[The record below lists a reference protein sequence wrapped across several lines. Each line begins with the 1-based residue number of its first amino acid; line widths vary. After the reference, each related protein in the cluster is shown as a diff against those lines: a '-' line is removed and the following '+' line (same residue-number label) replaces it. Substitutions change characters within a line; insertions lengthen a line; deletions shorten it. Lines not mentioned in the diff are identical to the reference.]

1 MTKQQPSDNWNLR
14 TVCLCLLGTL
24 LATFI
29 ILALGSVA
37 GVLWM
42 GYDSFQTFRHSLAA
56 RPLYY
61 SGSRLVS
68 LVVCIYFA
76 KVRTR
81 QDFVNSFAL
90 HRSTR
95 RFLTLAVMLG
105 IWIAFFVKMVEPA
118 GLATIQFRTYF
129 DVSSFCLL
137 VGPFFEETV
146 MRGFF
151 YPAFRKSSPVVVS
164 IIFVFAIDTMLFH
177 PATFHI
183 PQALVGV
190 CIVDV
195 ASCLFREYT
204 KSLWPSTTFHVAYNL
219 PFAVLQWM
227 R

>member
-177 PATFHI
+177 SASVGGRVYCGRC
-183 PQALVGV
+183 LVPFPRV
-190 CIVDV
+190 HEESMAIHHVSCRLQPPICSITVDEV
-195 ASCLFREYT
+195 TRA
-204 KSLWPSTTFHVAYNL
+204 
-219 PFAVLQWM
+219 
-227 R
+227 